1 MSSIKRTMKLFCLT
15 GGALQISLQ
24 PDWQMDNGVFV
35 QANDG
40 AFSNPEAGCKE
51 SHFKSLPFRQ
61 ADASIY

>member
-1 MSSIKRTMKLFCLT
+1 MSSIECTMKLICLIR
-15 GGALQISLQ
+15 GVLQISLQ
-24 PDWQMDNGVFV
+24 PDWQVDNGVFV